1 MQTSR
6 APYPGHTE
14 EIDGFDESPG
24 AIYSFSGSG
33 RSYRFDIEERSTYA
47 SSLPSWVDGREVTL
61 MVNAPHSPTSQAI
74 QIPTSCAVFQAALAE
89 LEALGVKYVS
99 FFNQRTGGFRQLE
112 IRELRDE
119 A

>member
-1 MQTSR
+1 METSR

-14 EIDGFDESPG
+14 EVDGFDESPG
-24 AIYSFSGSG
+24 VIYTFAKSG
-33 RSYRFDIEERSTYA
+33 RSYRFDIAEGSKYA
-47 SSLPSWVDGREVTL
+47 SSLPSWIEGREVTL

-89 LEALGVKYVS
+89 LEALGAKYVS
-99 FFNQRTGGFRQLE
+99 FFNQPTGGFKQFE
-112 IRELRDE
+112 IRGLRDE

>member
-1 MQTSR
+1 METSR

-14 EIDGFDESPG
+14 EVDGFDESPG
-24 AIYSFSGSG
+24 AIYSFAGSG
-33 RSYRFDIEERSTYA
+33 RSYRFDIAEHFAYA

-61 MVNAPHSPTSQAI
+61 MVNAPNTATSQAI

-89 LEALGVKYVS
+89 LEALGVEYVS
-99 FFNQRTGGFRQLE
+99 FFNQPTGGFRQFE
-112 IRELRDE
+112 IRELLDD